1 MIDLRKGIFSMLG
14 RKSNLKKNEIVKH
27 FMEEGF
33 KKSTI
38 YSIIKRYEVDLSV
51 EDRPRS
57 GRSTHF
63 DKKNL
68 KTNSQK
74 IVKRYWNFLSP
85 IEQMFIIK
93 CLL

>member
-1 MIDLRKGIFSMLG
+1 M
-14 RKSNLKKNEIVKH
+14 KH

-63 DKKNL
+63 DKK
-68 KTNSQK
+68 T
-74 IVKRYWNFLSP
+74 
-85 IEQMFIIK
+85 
-93 CLL
+93 